1 MRRVSADA
9 NHEDHK
15 IAEQAA
21 LAKVQEAWGDTSF
34 EVTDT
39 RSDWVAR
46 KGCWSITVFTS
57 QAEENS

>member
-21 LAKVQEAWGDTSF
+21 LAKVQEAWGDT
-34 EVTDT
+34 